1 MFGPVSVVE
10 RDEVLMPKSFFT
22 ERDIIDLAAR
32 GVTSLEV
39 NDDVVL
45 TDLARDEALKRGV
58 RLVRSATGQ
67 AEDPAQAELVH
78 RVKAAVIARVG
89 EQVDAKIL
97 DAVVNKV
104 VRGLK

>member
-1 MFGPVSVVE
+1 MAKTFY
-10 RDEVLMPKSFFT
+10 T

-32 GVTSLEV
+32 GVTTLEV

-58 RLVRSATGQ
+58 RLVRSPKGP
-67 AEDPAQAELVH
+67 AEDPAQAELAH
-78 RVKAAVIARVG
+78 RVKAAVIARLG
-89 EQVDAKIL
+89 DQVDAKML

-104 VRGLK
+104 VKGLK